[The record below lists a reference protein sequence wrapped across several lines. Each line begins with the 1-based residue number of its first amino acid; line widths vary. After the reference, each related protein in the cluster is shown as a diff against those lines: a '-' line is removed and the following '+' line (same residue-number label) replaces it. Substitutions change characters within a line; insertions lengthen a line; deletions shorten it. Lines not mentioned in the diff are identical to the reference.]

1 MRRWVRLLAA
11 CGLLFLVQLTGSLA
25 FVDNALSSLRM
36 SMVQRS
42 DTGTLAVVAI
52 DAPSLA
58 KAGHWPW
65 SRERYAR
72 VIANL
77 RAAGAQTVAFDV
89 DFSASSDPINDQAL
103 ESAIADNAGWIVLPT
118 FVQGDGQYEN
128 APMAMLARNAVV
140 GSVNILPDADGR
152 VRQYARGFNHADH
165 YRPTI
170 AAVLAH
176 TGYREHSLFH
186 VDFGIQHAAIPKL
199 SFDSVLQNSFDP
211 ALVRGRNILLGST
224 AEELGDA
231 YPTPVAAR
239 MPGVMIHALAYESL
253 IQGRA
258 LFELSRGVML
268 GVGLIALLLLWP
280 QSGPLN
286 IKRVFVRHAAVFSAA
301 LLGPLA
307 LQLAAPVSANTGI
320 VFVAQVLCVFETI
333 RHELAQRTMEISHN
347 RETYLRHIALHDPET
362 NLPNRRAMQEQL
374 DEMHASQPAR
384 AVLVIA
390 VGIDRFHTLR
400 GAIGHLRANDLMR
413 KLAERIAELDPSVTV
428 YHLSTSILGVLI
440 NLEDPADANNLWRV
454 RLEALDTC
462 LRVGDQDIDISIR
475 AGMAAREIASE
486 KALESATIGLD
497 QARIKKTFCV
507 IDQLEPALDPKLQ
520 LALVN
525 GVRRGLHA
533 GDFAVVYQ
541 PKVSVRTSEVIGAEA
556 LVRWRHPNFGEISPT
571 IFVPTA
577 EETGAILQL
586 TRWILARVIADQQ
599 SLLHRGV
606 VLPIAVNLSARL
618 LCDPGFCE
626 EIVRVVRGASAS
638 IIIEITE
645 TAMLDNP
652 SVALAG
658 IDTLRSGGIAISIDD
673 YGAGMS
679 SLGYLKQIPADELKI
694 DRSLILDI
702 TTSARDRLILGST
715 VDLAHSLG
723 MKVVAEGVEDEATAL
738 ILTGLGCDVLQGYH
752 LGAPMPLED
761 FSVMCGRARL
771 SVAS

>member
-1 MRRWVRLLAA
+1 MA
-11 CGLLFLVQLTGSLA
+11 
-25 FVDNALSSLRM
+25 
-36 SMVQRS
+36 QRP
-42 DTGTLAVVAI
+42 DTGTLALVVI

-65 SRERYAR
+65 SRERYAH

-89 DFSASSDPINDQAL
+89 DFSAASDPISDQAL

-165 YRPTI
+165 YHPTI

-176 TGYREHSLFH
+176 TGYGEDSLFH
-186 VDFGIQHAAIPKL
+186 VDFGIQHAAIPRL
-199 SFDSVLQNSFDP
+199 SFDSVLQNAFDP

-224 AEELGDA
+224 AEELGDD
-231 YPTPVAAR
+231 YPTSLAAR

-253 IQGRA
+253 MQGRA
-258 LFELSRGVML
+258 LLEPSQGVLL
-268 GVGLIALLLLWP
+268 GVGLIVLLLLWP
-280 QSGPLN
+280 QNGPLN
-286 IKRVFVRHAAVFSAA
+286 IKRVFVRHAAIFSAA

-320 VFVAQVLCVFETI
+320 VFLAQVLCVFETI
-333 RHELAQRTMEISHN
+333 RRELARRDAEIAHQ
-347 RETYLRHIALHDPET
+347 RETHLRHIALHEPET
-362 NLPNRRAMQEQL
+362 NLPNRRAMQEHL
-374 DEMHASQPAR
+374 DAVRASQPPR
-384 AVLVIA
+384 AVLVMA
-390 VGIDRFHTLR
+390 VGVDKFHTLR
-400 GAIGHLRANDLMR
+400 GAIGYSRANDLMR
-413 KLAERIAELDPSVTV
+413 KLAERIATLYPSAAV
-428 YHLSTSILGVLI
+428 YHLSTSILGVLVD
-440 NLEDPADANNLWRV
+440 LEEPADANNLWRV
-454 RLEALDTC
+454 RLEAIDTC

-475 AGMAAREIASE
+475 AGIAASQITGE
-486 KALESATIGLD
+486 KALESATIALD

-507 IDQLEPALDPKLQ
+507 IDELAPALDPKLQ

-525 GVRRGLHA
+525 GVTRGLDA
-533 GDFAVVYQ
+533 GQFTIVYQ
-541 PKVSVRTSEVIGAEA
+541 PKVSARTSGITGAEA
-556 LVRWRHPNFGEISPT
+556 LVRWRHPDFGPISPALF
-571 IFVPTA
+571 IPTA

-586 TRWILARVIADQQ
+586 TRWMLPRVLADQQ
-599 SLLHRGV
+599 SLRQRGV
-606 VLPIAVNLSARL
+606 ILPIAVNLSARL
-618 LCDPGFCE
+618 LCDAGFCE
-626 EIVRVVRGASAS
+626 EIVRLVRRASAS

-658 IDTLRSGGIAISIDD
+658 IDTLRNGGIAISIDD

-702 TTSARDRLILGST
+702 TTSPRDRLILGST

-723 MKVVAEGVEDEATAL
+723 MKVVAEGVEDEATAAV
-738 ILTGLGCDVLQGYH
+738 LTSLGCDALQGH
-752 LGAPMPLED
+752 HVGRPMPLED
-761 FSVMCGRARL
+761 FAVMFDRARL
-771 SVAS
+771 RVAS